1 MVEYGLLASKSSEA
15 LAGFMNVIV
24 NFWNDIPFW
33 PAIGGVSI
41 LALLIYWLA
50 FRK

>member
-15 LAGFMNVIV
+15 LVGFMNVIV

-33 PAIGGVSI
+33 YAVGGI
-41 LALLIYWLA
+41 AAFALLIYWVV